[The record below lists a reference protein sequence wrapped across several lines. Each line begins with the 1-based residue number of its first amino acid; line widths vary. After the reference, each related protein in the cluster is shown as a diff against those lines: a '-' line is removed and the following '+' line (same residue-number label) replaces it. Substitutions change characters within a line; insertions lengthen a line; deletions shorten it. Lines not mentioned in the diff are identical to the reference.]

1 MKRIIISIA
10 IMFSLGLGFY
20 LYKTT
25 PCFAGYCPG
34 QSCFNSSECY
44 GTCVCAKKSYEV
56 TGLCLSID

>member
-25 PCFAGYCPG
+25 PCFAAYCTG
-34 QSCFNSSECY
+34 RSCVTNLEC
-44 GTCVCAKKSYEV
+44 GSGCVCAKATYEV
-56 TGLCLSID
+56 EGICASID